1 MYAYFVYLLM
11 GDVHGD
17 AQTLKHNLLFI
28 LNIYK
33 LFGNLYFVEI
43 KLGASVGNKSKF
55 NDL

>member
-1 MYAYFVYLLM
+1 M

-33 LFGNLYFVEI
+33 LFFVFI
-43 KLGASVGNKSKF
+43 FLLKFKLGVSVGHKSKF

>member
-55 NDL
+55 KY